1 MKFSPSTDSF
11 TVMSEA
17 KKNERG
23 YALKG
28 GKWVQIEGG
37 KKFERT
43 EYERTEYDEL
53 NNEYIEYGRNR
64 IQNEG
69 EAKKNELTITSG
81 IAAESLSRTLDGHAR
96 GVKLGF
102 TAAVA

>member
-37 KKFERT
+37 KKF
-43 EYERTEYDEL
+43 ERTEYDEL

>member
-1 MKFSPSTDSF
+1 
-11 TVMSEA
+11 MSEA

-43 EYERTEYDEL
+43 EYDEL

-69 EAKKNELTITSG
+69 ERWQPRFQAILLEM
-81 IAAESLSRTLDGHAR
+81 RM
-96 GVKLGF
+96 KLLMF
-102 TAAVA
+102 K